1 VKVWSDAVSTSQQLA
16 DEFAQWLHQP
26 DIALV
31 EKL

>member
-1 VKVWSDAVSTSQQLA
+1 VWNEAVSASQQLA
-16 DEFAQWLHQP
+16 DEFAQWLDQP